1 MKKNVIED
9 SALSLKA
16 FKFISFKGLE
26 TSKIIGNHR
35 AKEIS
40 HGRLNFANPGSSPTP
55 CYLWGLFG
63 VLEKR
68 VRVCLV

>member
-16 FKFISFKGLE
+16 IKFISFKGLE
-26 TSKIIGNHR
+26 TSKIRNQR
-35 AKEIS
+35 AKQNS

-63 VLEKR
+63 VSEKW